1 MQLAATAAVAKVP
14 AAKRLG
20 EKGPSLLAQMREDA
34 RAALARDPAAES
46 LSDIV
51 IFSTGTHIVWSYR
64 ANHWLW
70 QHGMHKLALLLAKR
84 TRRRLSADIHPAA
97 TIGRRL
103 TIDHGVGVVI
113 GDTAVIGDDCLLYQ
127 GVTLGMTGKHGGK
140 RHPTLGSGVMVG
152 ANATVLGNIRVGDGV
167 RVGAGAVVLEDVP
180 NDVTVAGVPARI
192 VRDRR
197 YHGPHLVADG
207 PQRPGPGY
215 GLVAFD
221 GASQDLAEENLR
233 WSCAL

>member
-1 MQLAATAAVAKVP
+1 
-14 AAKRLG
+14 
-20 EKGPSLLAQMREDA
+20 
-34 RAALARDPAAES
+34 
-46 LSDIV
+46 
-51 IFSTGTHIVWSYR
+51 
-64 ANHWLW
+64 
-70 QHGMHKLALLLAKR
+70 MHKLALLLAKR

-113 GDTAVIGDDCLLYQ
+113 GGTAVIGDDCLLYQ

-152 ANATVLGNIRVGDGV
+152 ANATVLGNVRVDDGV

>member
-1 MQLAATAAVAKVP
+1 ML
-14 AAKRLG
+14 
-20 EKGPSLLAQMREDA
+20 
-34 RAALARDPAAES
+34 
-46 LSDIV
+46 
-51 IFSTGTHIVWSYR
+51 FSTGTHIVWSYR
-64 ANHWLW
+64 TNHWLW
-70 QHGMHKLALLLAKR
+70 QHGMHKLALLMAKR

-97 TIGRRL
+97 TIGRHF

-113 GDTAVIGDDCLLYQ
+113 GGTAVIGDDCLLYQ

-152 ANATVLGNIRVGDGV
+152 ANATVLGNIRVGDGA

-192 VRDRR
+192 VRDRH
-197 YHGPHLVADG
+197 YHGPHLVTDG
-207 PQRPGPGY
+207 PG
-215 GLVAFD
+215 GLEPEHGLIALD
-221 GASQDLAEENLR
+221 GLSQDLAEENLH